1 MLNNNKAIM
10 TTMGGDKPA
19 STGLLRYARD
29 DTPMCRCEADE
40 VSRSNLV
47 EGNDTATFPRNNN

>member
-1 MLNNNKAIM
+1 
-10 TTMGGDKPA
+10 MGGDKPA